1 MDGIRTTSGAAAAQA
16 HTPVDDKARQKLVR
30 ATKDFESLLVGYML
44 KSMRSSMSTTEM
56 FGDSYGGDVLEGMFD
71 GEMAKHVSQ
80 NSSLGLAETLYR
92 KMTGESLPHSRV
104 PARHAAAAGQ
114 PAKRAEEKPA
124 IVRPVQPVPVLG
136 TSDATAVTPAAADT
150 TAAVP
155 DSLRRRLDMVAP
167 LIQEASATHGVDGN
181 LLKAI
186 IATESGGNVQA
197 RSSKNAKGLMQL
209 IDSTATAMGV
219 RNVWDPRENV
229 LGGAKYLSKLMDQ
242 FGGDRAKAVASYNA
256 GPAAVLKHGGIP
268 PFKETQ
274 AYVEKVMNYMR
285 FFEQEESGHG
295 DQD

>member
-1 MDGIRTTSGAAAAQA
+1 VVAPLIEEASAAHGVDGNLLKAIIATESGGNTQA
-16 HTPVDDKARQKLVR
+16 
-30 ATKDFESLLVGYML
+30 
-44 KSMRSSMSTTEM
+44 RSSKNAKGLMQLIDST
-56 FGDSYGGDVLEGMFD
+56 
-71 GEMAKHVSQ
+71 
-80 NSSLGLAETLYR
+80 
-92 KMTGESLPHSRV
+92 
-104 PARHAAAAGQ
+104 
-114 PAKRAEEKPA
+114 
-124 IVRPVQPVPVLG
+124 
-136 TSDATAVTPAAADT
+136 AT
-150 TAAVP
+150 VP
-155 DSLRRRLDMVAP
+155 DSLRRRLDGVAP

-186 IATESGGNVQA
+186 IATESGGNAQA

-256 GPAAVLKHGGIP
+256 GPGAVLKHGGIP

-285 FFEQEESGHG
+285 FFEQEDSGHG